1 MPNYVREDY
10 LVRQAQAD
18 SGAPGSGTYN
28 VMDLVENN
36 SPALNN
42 PLFWVCTSGGSPGTW
57 IAGPPLANV
66 SNVVAN
72 SAAASIPVTANIVS
86 ITGSGGYNLTLA
98 APAAA
103 NNGSAIRFVNASSG
117 TVTLVA
123 ATGAAV
129 VGTATIPTLT
139 GASVHSVSTNWYRV

>member
-57 IAGPPLANV
+57 IAGPPLAERKTYFFVTIVENARV
-66 SNVVAN
+66 S
-72 SAAASIPVTANIVS
+72 
-86 ITGSGGYNLTLA
+86 
-98 APAAA
+98 
-103 NNGSAIRFVNASSG
+103 
-117 TVTLVA
+117 
-123 ATGAAV
+123 
-129 VGTATIPTLT
+129 
-139 GASVHSVSTNWYRV
+139 